1 MKIRSSYLALML
13 VLISLPV
20 FAKDK
25 HIYESGELTDMHAVN
40 CGYQEKSGKGFTG
53 VLLGTDSGHRNVSQT
68 LCQEYTLKSDR
79 VVYHIRP
86 RKDHT
91 ELVVVGQTAQF
102 RIKKDRLILR
112 LPDSDKERE
121 FDVVSMSQAEQT
133 TQASAGSQ

>member
-1 MKIRSSYLALML
+1 MRTRLYVTLAVLML
-13 VLISLPV
+13 SLPAV
-20 FAKDK
+20 AKDK
-25 HIYESGELTDMHAVN
+25 HIYETGELTDMNAVN

-53 VLLGTDSGHRNVSQT
+53 VLLGTDSGHKNVSQT

-79 VVYHIRP
+79 VVYRIRP

-91 ELVVVGQTAQF
+91 ELVIVGQTAQF

-121 FDVVSMSQAEQT
+121 FDVVSMSAAPA
-133 TQASAGSQ
+133 TQAATGAQ